1 MDQKYLDFFELGLV
15 LYLLATGA
23 FMLHLALNWRA
34 ARRIALVVLTSAFGM
49 DTVAVLLRSIAE
61 GSVAVNSFHDQLS
74 FLAWLI
80 VGAYLLLEIRYHL
93 AVVGALVSPLAF
105 LLTFSAYAVYSG
117 TERGEVQSVW
127 LPAHVAPAFLG
138 YAIFVLAFFV
148 SLLYL
153 LQDRQLKG
161 KRKRSMLGH
170 LPSLETL
177 DELNYRFVAWGFALF
192 TVGIITGTLLA
203 KQRWGEFWTWE
214 PVQVLSTIAWLLY
227 ALLLQTRAA
236 GWRGRKAAT
245 LTILGFA
252 LLVVSFLLGFPGRH
266 AA

>member
-1 MDQKYLDFFELGLV
+1 
-15 LYLLATGA
+15 
-23 FMLHLALNWRA
+23 
-34 ARRIALVVLTSAFGM
+34 
-49 DTVAVLLRSIAE
+49 
-61 GSVAVNSFHDQLS
+61 
-74 FLAWLI
+74 
-80 VGAYLLLEIRYHL
+80 
-93 AVVGALVSPLAF
+93 
-105 LLTFSAYAVYSG
+105 
-117 TERGEVQSVW
+117 
-127 LPAHVAPAFLG
+127 
-138 YAIFVLAFFV
+138 
-148 SLLYL
+148 
-153 LQDRQLKG
+153 
-161 KRKRSMLGH
+161 MLGR

-252 LLVVSFLLGFPGRH
+252 VLVVSFLLGFPGRH
-266 AA
+266 AASLG